1 MEGWVDWGGI
11 NKQAEWTRK
20 KSILELIEWIVNG
33 AGLLLK
39 ERGVMAGG
47 PLAQLDFS
55 SINFVDFRS
64 TIFAPFPFFAP
75 AKRGQPLFY
84 FIHSQTKGK
93 KEISWLFEWDGPET
107 YNPLL
112 RN

>member
-1 MEGWVDWGGI
+1 MNEGRVGSRGGAESTNKPNEFELRVDEI
-11 NKQAEWTRK
+11 NKANQM
-20 KSILELIEWIVNG
+20 NG

-93 KEISWLFEWDGPET
+93 KEIS
-107 YNPLL
+107 
-112 RN
+112 